1 VPYRQVFAAP
11 GTVTVAAAGVVART
25 AHFMTVLGVVLFVAA
40 TTGSYGLA
48 GAVSAAYALAY
59 AAVSPVT
66 SRLVDRHGPRRVL
79 VPAVSAHLGARAAM
93 LVAAWWPAPGWAVV
107 TLAAAAGATMPAV
120 GPLARARWSA
130 LYRGTALLHPALS
143 FESVMDEAI
152 LVVGPVAV
160 TVLATSVDPAAGLV
174 AALVLAAGGLGTLAV
189 TAGPMPPVAA
199 TGTAPPGAGLLAV
212 VALVATVSAATVTI
226 EVTVVAFAAHRG
238 VTGVSGWVLASMALS
253 STLCGLWYGARRW
266 RRPPAHRLMWTLSL
280 FAVASLGFAAAPD
293 VGALFGAAVLCGL
306 TLAPLFIDA
315 FATVHDLVP
324 AHRLTEGLTW
334 MSTAGGTGI
343 AVGSAMAGQA
353 IDAWGTTATFALASG
368 CAAGAVPMTR
378 VIGRQGDQRRRHHHA
393 P

>member
-1 VPYRQVFAAP
+1 MPYRQVFAAP
-11 GTVTVAAAGVVART
+11 GTVVAASAGVVARM
-25 AHFMTVLGVVLFVAA
+25 AHFMTVLGVMLFVSA

-59 AAVSPVT
+59 AAVSPWT
-66 SRLVDRHGPRRVL
+66 SRLVDRLGARRVL
-79 VPAVSAHLGARAAM
+79 APVVSAHVGARAAM
-93 LVAAWWPAPGWAVV
+93 LAAAWWPAPGWAVV
-107 TLAAAAGATMPAV
+107 ALAAATGASMPAV

-130 LYRGTALLHPALS
+130 LYRGTPLLHPALS

-174 AALVLAAGGLGTLAV
+174 AALVMATAGLGTLAV
-189 TAGPMPPVAA
+189 TAGRTQPTAEVKPTAA
-199 TGTAPPGAGLLAV
+199 AGPAPPGRGLAAV

-226 EVTVVAFAAHRG
+226 EVTVVAFAGHRG
-238 VTGVSGWVLASMALS
+238 VTGVSGWILASMALS

-266 RRPPAHRLMWTLSL
+266 RRPPAHRLMWTVSL
-280 FAVASLGFAAAPD
+280 FAVASLGFVAAPTI
-293 VGALFGAAVLCGL
+293 GALFVASVLCGL
-306 TLAPLFIDA
+306 TLAPLFIDG

-334 MSTAGGTGI
+334 MSTAAGVGI
-343 AVGSAMAGQA
+343 AVGSAVAGQA

-368 CAAGAVPMTR
+368 CAAVAVPITR
-378 VIGRQGDQRRRHHHA
+378 FAGRYG
-393 P
+393 